1 MLEYIGAAFHSMVMD
16 RQRSGCFSEVGIAM
30 ARNLLIFFDASGIS
44 SKIGVADSR
53 IGKLKA

>member
-1 MLEYIGAAFHSMVMD
+1 MD
-16 RQRSGCFSEVGIAM
+16 RQRSSCFSAGEIAL

-44 SKIGVADSR
+44 SKIGDADSR